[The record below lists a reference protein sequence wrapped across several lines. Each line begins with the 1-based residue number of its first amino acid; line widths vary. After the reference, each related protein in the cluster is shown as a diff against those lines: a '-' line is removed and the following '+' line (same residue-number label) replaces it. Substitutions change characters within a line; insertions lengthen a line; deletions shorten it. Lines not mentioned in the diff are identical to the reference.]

1 MKKISIFAALLSLLV
16 FVACDSGNIYPKEI
30 SFEHDGLVA
39 KLTGEISGFDQWPEE
54 YDLVLAAFGK
64 DSPYS
69 IVQKHV
75 SPGSPLVLDNISPQ
89 ASTIELAIVDRLRER
104 IVTLDKVEVTDAMRK
119 NERDTLRLEVNKV
132 DAGMFST
139 LKRVVFVEKG
149 ECSRCHGHPDKAAAG
164 MSLLPEHAY
173 AALVNHTATVDPTQ
187 TRVVPGDADH
197 SFLVRVLTPGNG
209 GLTHYADHPNIL
221 NNEQDLKYFKLLKDW
236 INHGAKE

>member
-16 FVACDSGNIYPKEI
+16 FAACDSGNIYPKEI
-30 SFEHDGLVA
+30 SFEQNGLVT

-104 IVTLDKVEVTDAMRK
+104 IVTFDKVEVTDAMRK
-119 NERDTLRLEVNKV
+119 NERDTLRLEVSKV

-149 ECSRCHGHPDKAAAG
+149 ECSRC
-164 MSLLPEHAY
+164 LLPEHAY

-197 SFLVRVLTPGNG
+197 SFLVRVLTPGNS
-209 GLTHYADHPNIL
+209 GLTRYADHPNIL

>member
-16 FVACDSGNIYPKEI
+16 FAACDSGNIYPKEI
-30 SFEHDGLVA
+30 SFEQDGLVA

-104 IVTLDKVEVTDAMRK
+104 IVTFDKVEVTDAMRK
-119 NERDTLRLEVNKV
+119 NERDTLRLEVSKV

-149 ECSRCHGHPDKAAAG
+149 ECSRC
-164 MSLLPEHAY
+164 LLPEHAY

-197 SFLVRVLTPGNG
+197 SFLVRVLTPGNS